1 MVKKIKIIMIM
12 IDEEKKLTTIS
23 LLKTPKYKR
32 FSPSHGHTIANYE
45 IYTKKRKEKEA
56 RRRFIEKRRQFGN

>member
-1 MVKKIKIIMIM
+1 MRK
-12 IDEEKKLTTIS
+12 KKLTTIS
-23 LLKTPKYKR
+23 LSKTPKYKR

>member
-1 MVKKIKIIMIM
+1 MII

-23 LLKTPKYKR
+23 LSKTPKYKR
-32 FSPSHGHTIANYE
+32 FSPSRGHTIANYE

-56 RRRFIEKRRQFGN
+56 RRRFIEKRQQFGN

>member
-1 MVKKIKIIMIM
+1 MVKKIKIIIIM
-12 IDEEKKLTTIS
+12 IDEEKKLTIIS